1 MWHASSVV
9 RILLNLFSFIILL
22 LEASLR
28 NMTQYNKHNNYNFKK
43 LFWGLL
49 LTGLVFG
56 RGRPSDELRY
66 DERDVTS

>member
-1 MWHASSVV
+1 MWHTSSVV

-22 LEASLR
+22 LEEASLR
-28 NMTQYNKHNNYNFKK
+28 NMTQQYKHNNHNFDK

-49 LTGLVFG
+49 LTGLVG
-56 RGRPSDELRY
+56 VDSDELRH

>member
-28 NMTQYNKHNNYNFKK
+28 NMMPQYKHNSYNFKK
-43 LFWGLL
+43 LVWGLL
-49 LTGLVFG
+49 LTSLVG
-56 RGRPSDELRY
+56 VSGRPSDELRH